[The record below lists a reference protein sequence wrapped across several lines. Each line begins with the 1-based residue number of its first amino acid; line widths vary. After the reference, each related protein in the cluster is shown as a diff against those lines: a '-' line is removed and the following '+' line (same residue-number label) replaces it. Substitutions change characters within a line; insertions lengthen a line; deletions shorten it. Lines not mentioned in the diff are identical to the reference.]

1 MGSTG
6 SMRERSFAFAFDE
19 LVALL
24 PRLATRADL
33 FLVTGEALRLAE
45 KEGTA
50 RLLLVPDLTAPG
62 HVLAASPPATE
73 EREQGLARLR
83 EAHTQALPALC
94 PSPAAPGTGSTDGP
108 RAFVV
113 PFHIDE
119 VGAALPSRERP
130 VQGGLHIE
138 LHGEAPAA
146 QEILAAAVR
155 LARNFADASRALRA
169 SEHAALQE
177 RIDEQARYER
187 LRTIADR
194 VASLAHEAATPLGVS
209 LTANEMVV
217 RWTRQLSELAPG
229 TPEFVELK
237 QDLDSCCEQLER
249 NLRRTYDLIRAFKDV
264 TAREIADRRE
274 AADLS
279 KLIEDFILAMSPE
292 SRRRKIPIR
301 LHAEPAETYLWDS
314 YPGPFIQVMLNLM
327 QNVLRYAY
335 PGEESGP
342 VDIHLRSETSDGQHL
357 YCIDFVDHG
366 HGVAPEILPRLFEP
380 YVSSGK
386 GTGGTGLGLAIV
398 HRIVTHQLRGSITCE
413 SQPGRGTRFRLR
425 LPARLPDA

>member
-1 MGSTG
+1 MGSLQ
-6 SMRERSFAFAFDE
+6 ERSFEA

-24 PRLATRADL
+24 PRLASRADL
-33 FLVTGEALRLAE
+33 LLVTGEVLRLAE
-45 KEGTA
+45 EDGAA
-50 RLLLVPDLTAPG
+50 RLLLVPDLMAPG
-62 HVLAASPPATE
+62 HVFAASPPTAE
-73 EREQGLARLR
+73 EREQSLERLR
-83 EAHTQALPALC
+83 EAHAQSLPTLC
-94 PSPAAPGTGSTDGP
+94 PYPAASGPGSKGDP
-108 RAFVV
+108 RAFIV
-113 PFHIDE
+113 PFSTDDADA
-119 VGAALPSRERP
+119 GLPGRSP

-138 LHGEAPAA
+138 LHGEAPAT

-155 LARNFADASRALRA
+155 LARSFAEASHALRA
-169 SEHAALQE
+169 GEHAALQE

-217 RWTRQLSELAPG
+217 RWTRRLSELAPG

-237 QDLDSCCEQLER
+237 QDLDACCEQLER

-274 AADLS
+274 VADLG

-301 LHAEPAETYLWDS
+301 LHAEPAESYLWDS
-314 YPGPFIQVMLNLM
+314 YPGPFIQVLLNLM

-335 PGEESGP
+335 PGEESGA
-342 VDIHLRSETSDGQHL
+342 VDIHLRSETSDDQRH

-380 YVSSGK
+380 YVSSGQ

-398 HRIVTHQLRGSITCE
+398 YRIVTHQLRGSITCE
-413 SQPGRGTRFRLR
+413 SRPGQGTRFRLR
-425 LPARLPDA
+425 LPFRLPDVSPG

>member
-1 MGSTG
+1 
-6 SMRERSFAFAFDE
+6 MRERSFE
-19 LVALL
+19 GLVALL

-33 FLVTGEALRLAE
+33 LLVTGEALWLAE
-45 KEGTA
+45 RDGAA
-50 RLLLVPDLTAPG
+50 RLLLIPDLTAPG
-62 HVLAASPPATE
+62 HVIAASPPATE
-73 EREQGLARLR
+73 ERERCLERLR
-83 EAHTQALPALC
+83 EAHAQALPEL
-94 PSPAAPGTGSTDGP
+94 SPALSPAPATAGTGCTAGP

-113 PFHIDE
+113 PFYIDD
-119 VGAALPSRERP
+119 VGVTLPGRERP
-130 VQGGLHIE
+130 AQGGLHIE
-138 LHGEAPAA
+138 LQGEDPTA
-146 QEILAAAVR
+146 QEVLGAAVS
-155 LARNFADASRALRA
+155 LARSFADALRALRA
-169 SEHAALQE
+169 SERAALQE

-237 QDLDSCCEQLER
+237 QDLDACCEQLER

-274 AADLS
+274 AADLG

-314 YPGPFIQVMLNLM
+314 YPGPFIQVLLNLM

-335 PGEESGP
+335 LGEESGP
-342 VDIHLRSETSDGQHL
+342 VDIHLRSETSDGLHF
-357 YCIDFVDHG
+357 YCVDFVDYG

-386 GTGGTGLGLAIV
+386 GAGGTGLGLAIV
-398 HRIVTHQLRGSITCE
+398 HRIVTHQLQGSITCE
-413 SQPGRGTRFRLR
+413 SQPGQGARFRLR